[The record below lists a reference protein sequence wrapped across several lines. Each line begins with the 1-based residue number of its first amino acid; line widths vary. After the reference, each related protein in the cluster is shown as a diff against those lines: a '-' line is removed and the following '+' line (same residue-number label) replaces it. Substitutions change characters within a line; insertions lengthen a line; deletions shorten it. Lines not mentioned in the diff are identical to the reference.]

1 MWTPEIIGSLV
12 ALSIFAF
19 VSLSIF
25 SSERERILLIVK
37 AERERIEQSK
47 PKPAV
52 ATGDVMPVESS
63 HLSDVTV
70 VSPADITPRKSTPI
84 SNPPERLVS
93 SGTKL
98 VKAID
103 PTSDQSK
110 GKKNK

>member
-1 MWTPEIIGSLV
+1 MWTPENVGSLV
-12 ALSIFAF
+12 ALSIFTF

-37 AERERIEQSK
+37 AERERLEQSK

-70 VSPADITPRKSTPI
+70 VNPADIPLRKSTPN

-93 SGTKL
+93 AGAKL
-98 VKAID
+98 AKEID